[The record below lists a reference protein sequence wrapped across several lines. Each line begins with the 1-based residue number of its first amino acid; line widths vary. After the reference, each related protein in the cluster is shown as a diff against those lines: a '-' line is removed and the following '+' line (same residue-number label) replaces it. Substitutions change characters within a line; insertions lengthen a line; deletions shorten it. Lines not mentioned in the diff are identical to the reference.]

1 MPLSEGRRTVL
12 MDEKDI
18 ESGGEMVQRASS
30 WIGGAGSTFAALA
43 VLCAV
48 AGAWVCVGCKGSNR
62 AAASVPEDC
71 RQFLATYFEALKRH
85 DTETIIELCS
95 HVAARDSAV
104 GAPEHDLVRETKKT
118 VTATLLQKLAE
129 QRGEFRKYSVESC
142 TVRTI
147 ASGDAPM
154 NVIGE
159 GRHVE
164 IICES
169 TYSKGKAKESF
180 VLYRG
185 PQDTELIVDAHTFTF
200 PP

>member
-1 MPLSEGRRTVL
+1 MSARRSILLINRNEVR
-12 MDEKDI
+12 
-18 ESGGEMVQRASS
+18 SGGTVMRRSPS
-30 WIGGAGSTFAALA
+30 RMGAAESTLAALA
-43 VLCAV
+43 VLCAL
-48 AGAWVCVGCKGSNR
+48 AGAWVCVGCRGSNR

-71 RQFLATYFEALKRH
+71 RQFLATYFDALKRH

-95 HVAARDSAV
+95 HVAARDSAAS
-104 GAPEHDLVRETKKT
+104 APEHDLVRETKKT
-118 VTATLLQKLAE
+118 VTATLLRKLAE

-159 GRHVE
+159 GRHIE

-185 PQDTELIVDAHTFTF
+185 PQDTELIVDGHSFTF
-200 PP
+200 PL

>member
-1 MPLSEGRRTVL
+1 MSKVKSSVPMKLRMLR
-12 MDEKDI
+12 
-18 ESGGEMVQRASS
+18 SGETIVWRALAEMGVAR
-30 WIGGAGSTFAALA
+30 STLAALA
-43 VLCAV
+43 VLCV
-48 AGAWVCVGCKGSNR
+48 LVGAWVCVGCRGANR

-71 RQFLATYFEALKRH
+71 RQFLATYFDALKRH

-118 VTATLLQKLAE
+118 VTATLLHKLAE

-185 PQDTELIVDAHTFTF
+185 PQDTELIVDGHSFTYS
-200 PP
+200 P